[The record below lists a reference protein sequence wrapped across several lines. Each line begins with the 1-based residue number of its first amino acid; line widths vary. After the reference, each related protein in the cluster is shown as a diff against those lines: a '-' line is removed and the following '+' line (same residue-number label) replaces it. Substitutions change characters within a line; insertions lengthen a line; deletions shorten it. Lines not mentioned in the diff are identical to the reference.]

1 MKNFDFYRHI
11 PKDLTES
18 SSHGAILSICAS
30 IFMVTLFILELYAFL
45 SPAIMTDVIIEPNTD
60 NLLRINFNITVLDT
74 PCDYAAIDIVDV
86 LGTRNDNVTKNIN
99 KWQVDEFG
107 RRANYEGRNREQ
119 RQLEHDTHHDMEVLS
134 ANGIHA
140 PIVDAANFDKHLA
153 THKHTFVNFY
163 APWCV
168 WCQRLEPVWE
178 AFAERVEADKTPV
191 SIIRVDCVASRDLC
205 VHHRIQAFPMLRM
218 FKNKEPESDYR
229 SDRTVDAL
237 VQYVSDHI
245 AADEQLQKLSEEARQ
260 LQIAETREDNKE
272 HPGCMMA
279 GYLLV
284 NRVPGNFHIEMRSII
299 HNLNPVMANL
309 SHIVNHLS
317 FGNSQPV
324 LSESQLSKIPTGF
337 FDMSKTHA
345 IDGAEFNVQQKH
357 QAYHHYV
364 KVVSTLLQTNSDEPA
379 QHYQMIHSGQVMQY
393 GDDEVPEARF
403 AYDISP
409 MAVLVTHKNKKLY
422 EFLTSICAVIGGT
435 FTVVGLF
442 NGVLS
447 AIFKSKKL

>member
-1 MKNFDFYRHI
+1 MNNFDFYRHI

-30 IFMVTLFILELYAFL
+30 IFMVTLFILELWAFL
-45 SPAIMTDVIIEPNTD
+45 SPAVMTNVIIEPNTD

-119 RQLEHDTHHDMEVLS
+119 RELEHDTHHDMEALTL
-134 ANGIHA
+134 NGIHA
-140 PIVDAANFDKHLA
+140 ITVDGDSFDKHLA

-178 AFAERVEADKTPV
+178 AFAERVDADKTPV
-191 SIIRVDCVASRDLC
+191 SIVKVDCVASRDLC
-205 VHHRIQAFPMLRM
+205 VRYRIQAFPLLRM
-218 FKNKEPESDYR
+218 FKDKEAQADYR
-229 SDRTVDAL
+229 SDRTVDSL
-237 VQYVSDHI
+237 RQYVTDVV
-245 AADEQLQKLSEEARQ
+245 AADEQLQRLSEEARN
-260 LQIAETREDNKE
+260 LQIAEAKEDNKE

-284 NRVPGNFHIEMRSII
+284 NRVPGNFHIESRSIV

-317 FGNSQPV
+317 FGEPLTANSIA
-324 LSESQLSKIPTGF
+324 LMERIPGEY
-337 FDMSKTHA
+337 FDMEKTHI
-345 IDGAEFNVQQKH
+345 IDGSDFNVKAVH
-357 QAYHHYV
+357 QSYHHYI
-364 KVVSTLLQTNSDEPA
+364 KVVDTLLQTRDDKPISA
-379 QHYQMIHSGQVMQY
+379 YQMIHSAQVMHY
-393 GDDEVPEARF
+393 GDEEVPEARF

-409 MAVLVTHKNKKLY
+409 MAVLVSRKDKKLY
-422 EFLTSICAVIGGT
+422 EFMTSICAVIGGT

>member
-1 MKNFDFYRHI
+1 MNNFDFYRHI

-30 IFMVTLFILELYAFL
+30 IFMVTLFVLELWAFMAPVL
-45 SPAIMTDVIIEPNTD
+45 MTDVILEPNTD

-107 RRANYEGRNREQ
+107 RRANFEGRNRVQ
-119 RQLEHDTHHDMEVLS
+119 RELEHDTHHDLEVLKR
-134 ANGIHA
+134 NGIHA
-140 PIVDAANFDKHLA
+140 VTIGEADFDKHLSDN
-153 THKHTFVNFY
+153 KHTFVNFY

-191 SIIRVDCVASRDLC
+191 SVVKVDCVASRDLC
-205 VHHRIQAFPMLRM
+205 VRHRIQAFPLLRM
-218 FKNKEPESDYR
+218 FKGKEPESDYR

-237 VQYVSDHI
+237 SAY
-245 AADEQLQKLSEEARQ
+245 AADHVAADLQLQKLSEEARN
-260 LQIAETREDNKE
+260 LAIAENKEDNKE
-272 HPGCMMA
+272 HPGCMMT

-284 NRVPGNFHIEMRSII
+284 NRVPGNFHIESRSVV

-309 SHIVNHLS
+309 SHVVNHLS
-317 FGNSQPV
+317 FGPV
-324 LSESQLSKIPTGF
+324 LPKDSIALLERIPPAY
-337 FDMSKTHA
+337 FDMDKTHV
-345 IDGAEFNVQQKH
+345 IDGAEYHVKAVH
-357 QAYHHYV
+357 QAYHHYI
-364 KVVSTLLQTNSDEPA
+364 KVVSTHLQTADEPVVA
-379 QHYQMIHSGQVMQY
+379 YQMIHSGQVMQY
-393 GDDEVPEARF
+393 GEEEIPEARF
-403 AYDISP
+403 SYDISP
-409 MAVLVTHKNKKLY
+409 MAVLVSRKNKKLY